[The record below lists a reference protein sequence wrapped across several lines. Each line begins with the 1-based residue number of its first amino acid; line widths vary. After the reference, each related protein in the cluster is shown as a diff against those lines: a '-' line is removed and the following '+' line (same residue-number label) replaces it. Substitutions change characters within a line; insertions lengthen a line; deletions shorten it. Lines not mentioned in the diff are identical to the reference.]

1 MINCINRIIVFIDNR
16 KKVLTRGGFK
26 ENRIGMDSE
35 IRLFLYKSYAKD
47 YLKEVYSLDDTDYEL
62 VEVKVTYDEV
72 LENEN

>member
-47 YLKEVYSLDDTDYEL
+47 YLKETYSLDDTDYEL
-62 VEVKVTYDEV
+62 VEVKITYE
-72 LENEN
+72 LI

>member
-35 IRLFLYKSYAKD
+35 IRLFFNKSMARD
-47 YLKEVYSLDDTDYEL
+47 YLEETYSLDENSYEL
-62 VEVKVTYDEV
+62 VEVKITYE
-72 LENEN
+72 LINK

>member
-47 YLKEVYSLDDTDYEL
+47 YLEKTYLLDDTAYEL
-62 VEVKVTYDEV
+62 VEVKITYYEKG
-72 LENEN
+72 EE